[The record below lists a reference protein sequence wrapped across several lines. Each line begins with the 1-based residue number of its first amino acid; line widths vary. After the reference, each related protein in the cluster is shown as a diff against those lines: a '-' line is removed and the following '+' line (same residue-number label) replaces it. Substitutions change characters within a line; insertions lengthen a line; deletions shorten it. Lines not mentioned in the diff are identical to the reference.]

1 MKRSHERHA
10 LILAMVEAED
20 YVTIE
25 AMAQACETSSQTIR
39 RDLALLSQSGK
50 ILRYHGGARR
60 IGGDRAPS
68 YEARS
73 ATHVAEKTAAASL
86 ITDIIPDDASLFLA
100 GGSTLEYVAQALLKR
115 NRLTIV
121 TNNLHAAM
129 VFNER
134 EDFRVHLVGG
144 WMRASSGSLIGTST
158 SEAIAGFSLNY
169 AIVSARGITSDG
181 WLLEYDQDLVGP
193 VAAMLANAQS
203 SVLVADSSKF
213 GSAGIVRTAH
223 LKEIDHFLT
232 ERPLNAD
239 LAALLS
245 ENRVTVHAP
254 NGR

>member
-10 LILAMVEAED
+10 LILSMVEAED

-25 AMAQACETSSQTIR
+25 AMTQACETSSQTIR
-39 RDLALLSQSGK
+39 RDLALLSDAGK
-50 ILRYHGGARR
+50 IARYHGGARR
-60 IGGDRAPS
+60 LGGERAPS

-73 ATHVAEKTAAASL
+73 STHVAEKMAAAAL
-86 ITDIIPDDASLFLA
+86 ITDVIPDDASLFLA
-100 GGSTLEYVAQALLKR
+100 GGSTLECVARGLLKR

-144 WMRASSGSLIGTST
+144 WMRATSGSLIGAST

-169 AIVSARGITSDG
+169 AIVSARGITPDG

-193 VAAMLANAQS
+193 VAAMLANATS
-203 SVLVADSSKF
+203 KILVADSSKF
-213 GSAGIVRTAH
+213 GSAGIVRTGH

-232 ERPLNAD
+232 ERPLTGD
-239 LAALLS
+239 LAGLLS
-245 ENRVTVHAP
+245 DNRVTVHTPDA
-254 NGR
+254 R